1 MTVKVAV
8 PSPSAAVALATVI
21 AGTSSSVMTKSAVV
35 VSPAMVALLAEA
47 RVNVAVSITSST
59 LSNMMGTLI
68 MPELSPAEIVRVF
81 VTAA

>member
-1 MTVKVAV
+1 MAV

-21 AGTSSSVMTKSAVV
+21 TGTSSSVMTKSAVV

-47 RVNVAVSITSST
+47 KVNVAVSITSST